1 MLQFDPADPYPLY
14 LPPHEPAYAAAQL
27 HAAEV
32 DRWLGL
38 ETERIE
44 AELVERERVK
54 RELVEG
60 ELVARRAEAPLGT
73 EVPPSDQQ
81 LWIGLPVQAML
92 TPYTEL
98 RAMLARLAPLPGHTI
113 VDLGAGYGRMGL
125 VIARHHPGVRF
136 LGYEYVVERVRAGQR
151 VIGEQDSSRDE
162 SSIELLQADLA
173 APGFAPISAKT
184 YFIYDY
190 GTRAAIDKTLE
201 DLRRIAQSR
210 TITVVGRGRA
220 SRDAIERGQ
229 PWLSQVREPVH
240 FGHYSI
246 YCT

>member
-1 MLQFDPADPYPLY
+1 MLAFDPQDPYPL
-14 LPPHEPAYAAAQL
+14 LLSPEDATYAEAQL

-44 AELVERERVK
+44 CELVTR
-54 RELVEG
+54 G
-60 ELVARRAEAPLGT
+60 RATP
-73 EVPPSDQQ
+73 DQQ

-98 RAMLARLAPLPGHTI
+98 RSMLARLAPLPGQTI

-136 LGYEYVVERVRAGQR
+136 VGYEYVAERVNAGGLA
-151 VIGEQDSSRDE
+151 IAEQLAMSSSRAE
-162 SSIELLQADLA
+162 LRAEMYIELTQSDLA
-173 APGFAPISAKT
+173 APGFAPIPADT

-190 GTRAAIDKTLE
+190 GTRAAIEKTLQ
-201 DLRRIAQSR
+201 DLRALAR
-210 TITVVGRGRA
+210 TRALTVIGRGRA
-220 SRDAIERGQ
+220 SRDAIERDH
-229 PWLSQVREPVH
+229 PWLSQVREPEH
-240 FGHYSI
+240 LGHYSI
-246 YCT
+246 YRTHI